1 MRRSPKASLAVF
13 FFLVMVLGLAGLAQN
28 NPATPNPGSG
38 VPQTPVPNTA
48 PTQPAATTPAP
59 AEAPAADQ
67 RKSAD
72 RPASQPQAQ
81 PAGQPNQSQPAATNQ
96 KGASASPNSTDANS
110 PNQKSDEQKAADQP
124 STDERSADQK
134 AADQR
139 AGDQKNTSID
149 KTSTDKTS
157 TDKSGTAQPVAT
169 PTPIP
174 QARPKTDILDSS
186 ATSGALVTDGHDPI
200 LDPAP
205 VPRTTTTMV
214 GGTISGVDRLRN
226 KMTVHVFGGGHWTV
240 NFDERTHIF
249 HNGAE
254 TTQLALKKGE
264 RVYVDT
270 QLDNN
275 KHDIFARNIR
285 VGVAELPADAD
296 GQIIAIDPKH
306 NELTLRDALNSVPVR
321 FAVDPETRIS
331 NGQTPAAFKDVKPG
345 TLVHV
350 RFAASSPNRGLAREV
365 SIIAVPGST
374 FTFAGKVTFLD
385 LHRGL
390 IAVQNTTDDRNY
402 EIHFAPS
409 AVANRDQLGVGRDV
423 LVRATFEGT
432 RYMAQSV
439 NPTKAPE
446 PEEK

>member
-1 MRRSPKASLAVF
+1 M
-13 FFLVMVLGLAGLAQN
+13 
-28 NPATPNPGSG
+28 
-38 VPQTPVPNTA
+38 
-48 PTQPAATTPAP
+48 
-59 AEAPAADQ
+59 ADQ
-67 RKSAD
+67 K
-72 RPASQPQAQ
+72 
-81 PAGQPNQSQPAATNQ
+81 
-96 KGASASPNSTDANS
+96 
-110 PNQKSDEQKAADQP
+110 
-124 STDERSADQK
+124 SADQK
-134 AADQR
+134 KSN
-139 AGDQKNTSID
+139 AGT
-149 KTSTDKTS
+149 
-157 TDKSGTAQPVAT
+157 GTALPAAT

-174 QARPKTDILDSS
+174 QAQPKTDILDSS

-214 GGTISGVDRLRN
+214 GGTISGVDRMRN
-226 KMTVHVFGGGHWTV
+226 KMTVHVFGGNRWTV

-296 GQIIAIDPKH
+296 GQIIAIDARH
-306 NELTLRDALNSVPVR
+306 NELTLRDTLNSVPVR
-321 FAVDPETRIS
+321 FAVDQETRIS

-374 FTFAGKVTFLD
+374 FTFSGKVTFLD

-390 IAVQNTTDDRNY
+390 LAVQNSTDDKNY

-409 AVANRDQLGVGRDV
+409 AVTNRDQLGVGRDV
-423 LVRATFEGT
+423 LVRATFEGA

-439 NPTKAPE
+439 NPTRSRDEDK
-446 PEEK
+446 

>member
-1 MRRSPKASLAVF
+1 MHRSPKASLA
-13 FFLVMVLGLAGLAQN
+13 FLFLLMTVGLAGLAQN

-38 VPQTPVPNTA
+38 LPQTPVPNTA
-48 PTQPAATTPAP
+48 PSQPPAATPDTAP
-59 AEAPAADQ
+59 ATANQPASRQQTAAPA
-67 RKSAD
+67 S
-72 RPASQPQAQ
+72 
-81 PAGQPNQSQPAATNQ
+81 GQQNTGRPAAT
-96 KGASASPNSTDANS
+96 GASTGQNS
-110 PNQKSDEQKAADQP
+110 ADQK
-124 STDERSADQK
+124 TAEQK

-139 AGDQKNTSID
+139 AGDQKKSD
-149 KTSTDKTS
+149 TSTT
-157 TDKSGTAQPVAT
+157 TPAAT

-174 QARPKTDILDSS
+174 QAQPKTDILDSS

-205 VPRTTTTMV
+205 VPRTTTTLV
-214 GGTISGVDRLRN
+214 GGIITGVDRLRN
-226 KMTVHVFGGGHWTV
+226 RLTLHVFGGNRWTV

-275 KHDIFARNIR
+275 RHDIFARNIR

-296 GQIIAIDPKH
+296 GQIIAVDTKH
-306 NELTLRDALNSVPVR
+306 NELTLRDTLNSVPVR

-390 IAVQNTTDDRNY
+390 IAVQNTTDDKNY

-409 AVANRDQLGVGRDV
+409 AVANRNELGVGRDV

-439 NPTKAPE
+439 NPARAAE

>member
-1 MRRSPKASLAVF
+1 MHRSPKVSL
-13 FFLVMVLGLAGLAQN
+13 FFLVMIFGLCSWTQE
-28 NPATPNPGSG
+28 NPATPKPGSG
-38 VPQTPVPNTA
+38 VPQSPVPSAA
-48 PTQPAATTPAP
+48 PAQPAITPASGQP
-59 AEAPAADQ
+59 PLTEQPKPADQ
-67 RKSAD
+67 TKSAD
-72 RPASQPQAQ
+72 QAPSTAQ
-81 PAGQPNQSQPAATNQ
+81 PAVSDQKNTSVDTN
-96 KGASASPNSTDANS
+96 SAV
-110 PNQKSDEQKAADQP
+110 QKSAE
-124 STDERSADQK
+124 QK

-139 AGDQKNTSID
+139 AAEQKSAEEKAKGID
-149 KTSTDKTS
+149 KT
-157 TDKSGTAQPVAT
+157 GPAPPAAT

-174 QARPKTDILDSS
+174 QAQPKTDILDSS

-205 VPRTTTTMV
+205 MPRSTTTMV
-214 GGTISGVDRLRN
+214 GGTITGVDRMRN

-249 HNGAE
+249 HNGRE
-254 TTQLALKKGE
+254 TTQLAIKKGE

-285 VGVAELPADAD
+285 VGMAELPADAD
-296 GQIIAIDPKH
+296 GQIIAIDTKH
-306 NELTLRDALNSVPVR
+306 NELTLRDSLNSVPVR
-321 FAVDPETRIS
+321 FAVDSETRIS
-331 NGQTPAAFKDVKPG
+331 SGQTPAAFKDVKPG

-390 IAVQNTTDDRNY
+390 IAVQNSTDDKNY

-409 AVANRDQLGVGRDV
+409 AVTNRNELGVGRDV
-423 LVRATFEGT
+423 LVRATFEGA

-439 NPTKAPE
+439 NPTRAADK
-446 PEEK
+446 EE

>member
-1 MRRSPKASLAVF
+1 MHRSPKASLA
-13 FFLVMVLGLAGLAQN
+13 FLSIFVLILMTVGLAAVAQN
-28 NPATPNPGSG
+28 NPATPTPGSG
-38 VPQTPVPNTA
+38 LPQTPVPNTA
-48 PTQPAATTPAP
+48 PAPTNNPAPSATTP
-59 AEAPAADQ
+59 
-67 RKSAD
+67 
-72 RPASQPQAQ
+72 
-81 PAGQPNQSQPAATNQ
+81 GQPNSTTQPNSAPQTAPTATQPNAQQSQPAATDQ
-96 KGASASPNSTDANS
+96 KNSSSAAAN
-110 PNQKSDEQKAADQP
+110 
-124 STDERSADQK
+124 SADQK
-134 AADQR
+134 SA
-139 AGDQKNTSID
+139 TD
-149 KTSTDKTS
+149 KTSTDKT
-157 TDKSGTAQPVAT
+157 GTAQPGAS
-169 PTPIP
+169 PTPAP
-174 QARPKTDILDSS
+174 QAQPKTDILDSS

-205 VPRTTTTMV
+205 VPRTTTTLV
-214 GGTISGVDRLRN
+214 GGIITGVDRLRN
-226 KMTVHVFGGGHWTV
+226 RLTLHVFGGNRWTV

-296 GQIIAIDPKH
+296 GQIIAIDAKH
-306 NELTLRDALNSVPVR
+306 NELTLRDTLNSVPVR

-390 IAVQNTTDDRNY
+390 IAVQNNTDDRNY

-439 NPTKAPE
+439 NLTKRRMRISS
-446 PEEK
+446 

>member
-1 MRRSPKASLAVF
+1 MQRSPKASLA
-13 FFLVMVLGLAGLAQN
+13 FLFLLLSIGLCGLAQN

-48 PTQPAATTPAP
+48 PSQPATTAP
-59 AEAPAADQ
+59 AT
-67 RKSAD
+67 
-72 RPASQPQAQ
+72 AQ
-81 PAGQPNQSQPAATNQ
+81 PGTAGQPNSADQPASQQSQPAATDQNNSSANPSSTGSTVHPNPSTTGSTVQ
-96 KGASASPNSTDANS
+96 KTA
-110 PNQKSDEQKAADQP
+110 EQKAADQ
-124 STDERSADQK
+124 RSADQK
-134 AADQR
+134 SSDQKSSDQKS
-139 AGDQKNTSID
+139 GDQKQN
-149 KTSTDKTS
+149 
-157 TDKSGTAQPVAT
+157 GAAAAT
-169 PTPIP
+169 PASIP
-174 QARPKTDILDSS
+174 QAQPPQAQPKTDILDSS

-205 VPRTTTTMV
+205 MPRTTTTMV
-214 GGTISGVDRLRN
+214 GGTISGLDRLRN

-240 NFDERTHIF
+240 YFDERTHIF

-275 KHDIFARNIR
+275 RHDIFARNIR

-296 GQIIAIDPKH
+296 GQIIAVDTKH
-306 NELTLRDALNSVPVR
+306 NELTLRDTLNSVPVR

-385 LHRGL
+385 LRRGL
-390 IAVQNTTDDRNY
+390 IAVQNSTDDKNY
-402 EIHFAPS
+402 EIHFAPQ
-409 AVANRDQLGVGRDV
+409 AVSNRNELGVGRDV
-423 LVRATFEGT
+423 LVRATFEGS

-439 NPTKAPE
+439 NPTKSPD
-446 PEEK
+446 EEK

>member
-1 MRRSPKASLAVF
+1 MQRSPKASL
-13 FFLVMVLGLAGLAQN
+13 FFLVLMFGLCGWAQN

-48 PTQPAATTPAP
+48 PSQSPAANPDTAPSTANQPAAPNQP
-59 AEAPAADQ
+59 
-67 RKSAD
+67 KSAD
-72 RPASQPQAQ
+72 QAPTSGQQTTAQ
-81 PAGQPNQSQPAATNQ
+81 PAASGTSTVQNSADQKAA
-96 KGASASPNSTDANS
+96 
-110 PNQKSDEQKAADQP
+110 EQKAADQK
-124 STDERSADQK
+124 SADQTK
-134 AADQR
+134 SDT
-139 AGDQKNTSID
+139 NTS
-149 KTSTDKTS
+149 TPAPT
-157 TDKSGTAQPVAT
+157 AT

-174 QARPKTDILDSS
+174 QAQPKTDILDSS

-275 KHDIFARNIR
+275 RHDIFARNIR

-296 GQIIAIDPKH
+296 GQIIAVDTKH
-306 NELTLRDALNSVPVR
+306 NELTLRDTLNSVPVH

-350 RFAASSPNRGLAREV
+350 RFAASSPNRGLAREI
-365 SIIAVPGST
+365 SIVAVPGST

-390 IAVQNTTDDRNY
+390 IAVQNSTDDKNY

-409 AVANRDQLGVGRDV
+409 AVTNRNELGVGRDV

-439 NPTKAPE
+439 NPTKSPD
-446 PEEK
+446 EEK

>member
-1 MRRSPKASLAVF
+1 MHRSPKVLLAAVF
-13 FFLVMVLGLAGLAQN
+13 LVVSAVSGWSQS
-28 NPATPNPGSG
+28 NPATPKSGSG
-38 VPQTPVPNTA
+38 VPQTPITTPNTA
-48 PTQPAATTPAP
+48 PPQTPAP
-59 AEAPAADQ
+59 
-67 RKSAD
+67 
-72 RPASQPQAQ
+72 PASATVPDTTPPATPTATPSTNAQ
-81 PAGQPNQSQPAATNQ
+81 PGNQSDQ
-96 KGASASPNSTDANS
+96 K
-110 PNQKSDEQKAADQP
+110 KAADQQKA
-124 STDERSADQK
+124 SAD
-134 AADQR
+134 
-139 AGDQKNTSID
+139 
-149 KTSTDKTS
+149 KTNA
-157 TDKSGTAQPVAT
+157 DKSSADKNNAAQPAPT
-169 PTPIP
+169 PTPVP
-174 QARPKTDILDSS
+174 QANPKTDILDSS
-186 ATSGALVTDGHDPI
+186 ATSGALTTDGHDPI
-200 LDPAP
+200 LDAPP

-214 GGTISGVDRLRN
+214 GGIITGVDRMRN
-226 KMTVHVFGGGHWTV
+226 RMTVHIFGGSRWTV

-285 VGVAELPADAD
+285 VGVAALPADAD
-296 GQIIAIDPKH
+296 GQIIAVDPKH

-365 SIIAVPGST
+365 SIVAAPGTT

-390 IAVQNTTDDRNY
+390 LAVQNSTDDRNY
-402 EIHFAPS
+402 EIHFSPD
-409 AVANRDQLGVGRDV
+409 VVTNRNSLGVGRDV

-432 RYMAQSV
+432 RYTAQSV
-439 NPTKAPE
+439 NLSRA
-446 PEEK
+446 EEDK

>member
-1 MRRSPKASLAVF
+1 MHRSPKASLAVF
-13 FFLVMVLGLAGLAQN
+13 FLVMMLGGIVGLAQN
-28 NPATPNPGSG
+28 NPATPKPGSG
-38 VPQTPVPNTA
+38 VPQTSVPNTA
-48 PTQPAATTPAP
+48 PSQPSAAPLPDAGPSTATQPTVEEPKSVEPKPDQPAAS
-59 AEAPAADQ
+59 DQ
-67 RKSAD
+67 KSSGTDQKSA
-72 RPASQPQAQ
+72 
-81 PAGQPNQSQPAATNQ
+81 
-96 KGASASPNSTDANS
+96 
-110 PNQKSDEQKAADQP
+110 EQKA
-124 STDERSADQK
+124 ADQK
-134 AADQR
+134 AADQKKS
-139 AGDQKNTSID
+139 D
-149 KTSTDKTS
+149 TST
-157 TDKSGTAQPVAT
+157 GAIQPAATA
-169 PTPIP
+169 TPIP
-174 QARPKTDILDSS
+174 QAQPKTDILDSS

-205 VPRTTTTMV
+205 VPRTTTTLV
-214 GGTISGVDRLRN
+214 GGTITGVDRLRN
-226 KMTVHVFGGGHWTV
+226 RLTLHVFGGNRWTV

-249 HNGAE
+249 HNGRE
-254 TTQLALKKGE
+254 TTQMALKKGE

-296 GQIIAIDPKH
+296 GQIIAIDTKH
-306 NELTLRDALNSVPVR
+306 NELTLRDTLNSVPVR

-374 FTFAGKVTFLD
+374 FTFSGKVTFLD

-390 IAVQNTTDDRNY
+390 LAVQNSTDDKNY

-409 AVANRDQLGVGRDV
+409 AVANRNELGVGRDV
-423 LVRATFEGT
+423 LVRATFEGA

-439 NPTKAPE
+439 SPTKAPDE
-446 PEEK
+446 DK

>member
-1 MRRSPKASLAVF
+1 MHRSPKTSL
-13 FFLVMVLGLAGLAQN
+13 FFLVIMVGLCGWAQDN
-28 NPATPNPGSG
+28 QATPKPGSG
-38 VPQTPVPNTA
+38 IPQTPVPNTA
-48 PTQPAATTPAP
+48 PAQPPATAPDTAPSQATQPPAVEQPKSADQPAAPAN
-59 AEAPAADQ
+59 
-67 RKSAD
+67 
-72 RPASQPQAQ
+72 
-81 PAGQPNQSQPAATNQ
+81 GQQGQGQPAASGQ
-96 KGASASPNSTDANS
+96 NSTVPKTA
-110 PNQKSDEQKAADQP
+110 EQKAADQRVA
-124 STDERSADQK
+124 DQKSADQK
-134 AADQR
+134 KSN
-139 AGDQKNTSID
+139 AGT
-149 KTSTDKTS
+149 
-157 TDKSGTAQPVAT
+157 GTALPAAT

-174 QARPKTDILDSS
+174 QAQPKTDILDSS

-214 GGTISGVDRLRN
+214 GGTISGVDRMRN
-226 KMTVHVFGGGHWTV
+226 KMTVHIFGGGHWTV

-296 GQIIAIDPKH
+296 GQIIAIDAKH
-306 NELTLRDALNSVPVR
+306 NELTLRDTLNSVPVR
-321 FAVDPETRIS
+321 FAVDQETRIS

-374 FTFAGKVTFLD
+374 FTFSGKVTFLD

-390 IAVQNTTDDRNY
+390 IAVQNSTDDKNY

-409 AVANRDQLGVGRDV
+409 AVANRSELGVGRDV
-423 LVRATFEGT
+423 LVRATFEGA

-439 NPTKAPE
+439 NPMRASD
-446 PEEK
+446 EEK

>member
-1 MRRSPKASLAVF
+1 MHRSPKASLA
-13 FFLVMVLGLAGLAQN
+13 FLSIFVLILMTIGLAAMAQN
-28 NPATPNPGSG
+28 NPATPTPGSG
-38 VPQTPVPNTA
+38 LPQTPVPNTA
-48 PTQPAATTPAP
+48 PAPTNNPAPSSTTP
-59 AEAPAADQ
+59 
-67 RKSAD
+67 
-72 RPASQPQAQ
+72 
-81 PAGQPNQSQPAATNQ
+81 GQPNSADQPATQPSVQPNSQSQPAATDKKNS
-96 KGASASPNSTDANS
+96 SAGSNPA
-110 PNQKSDEQKAADQP
+110 NQKSAEQKAADH
-124 STDERSADQK
+124 RSADQK
-134 AADQR
+134 S
-139 AGDQKNTSID
+139 GDQKSA
-149 KTSTDKTS
+149 TDKT
-157 TDKSGTAQPVAT
+157 GTAQPAAT
-169 PTPIP
+169 STPIP
-174 QARPKTDILDSS
+174 QAQPKTDILDSS

-205 VPRTTTTMV
+205 VPRTTTTLV
-214 GGTISGVDRLRN
+214 GGIITGVDRLRN
-226 KMTVHVFGGGHWTV
+226 RLTLHVFGGNRWTV

-296 GQIIAIDPKH
+296 GQIIAIDAKH
-306 NELTLRDALNSVPVR
+306 NELTLRDTLNSVPVR

-390 IAVQNTTDDRNY
+390 IAVQNNTDDRNY

-423 LVRATFEGT
+423 LVRATFEGA

-439 NPTKAPE
+439 NLTKAPE
-446 PEEK
+446 SEEK

>member
-1 MRRSPKASLAVF
+1 MHRSPKASLA
-13 FFLVMVLGLAGLAQN
+13 FLLIFMTVGLAAVAQN

-48 PTQPAATTPAP
+48 P
-59 AEAPAADQ
+59 
-67 RKSAD
+67 
-72 RPASQPQAQ
+72 
-81 PAGQPNQSQPAATNQ
+81 SQPAATAPATAQPATVDQPKSADQTAAPASSQPAATDQNNSSANP
-96 KGASASPNSTDANS
+96 ASAEPGSTDS
-110 PNQKSDEQKAADQP
+110 TVQKSAE
-124 STDERSADQK
+124 QK

-139 AGDQKNTSID
+139 AAEQKSADEKSKD
-149 KTSTDKTS
+149 KT
-157 TDKSGTAQPVAT
+157 GTPAPAAT

-174 QARPKTDILDSS
+174 QAQPKTDILDSS

-214 GGTISGVDRLRN
+214 GGTISGVDRMRN

-254 TTQLALKKGE
+254 TTQMALKKGE

-306 NELTLRDALNSVPVR
+306 NELTLRDTLNSVPVR

-385 LHRGL
+385 MHRGL
-390 IAVQNTTDDRNY
+390 LAVQNSTDDKNY

-409 AVANRDQLGVGRDV
+409 AVSNRNELGIGRDV

-439 NPTKAPE
+439 NPTKTADE
-446 PEEK
+446 DK

>member
-1 MRRSPKASLAVF
+1 
-13 FFLVMVLGLAGLAQN
+13 MVDQSK
-28 NPATPNPGSG
+28 PAADQPPSQPQVQQNPG
-38 VPQTPVPNTA
+38 
-48 PTQPAATTPAP
+48 QPAATDQKNSSAEPNSVTPNS
-59 AEAPAADQ
+59 AE
-67 RKSAD
+67 
-72 RPASQPQAQ
+72 
-81 PAGQPNQSQPAATNQ
+81 
-96 KGASASPNSTDANS
+96 PNSTV
-110 PNQKSDEQKAADQP
+110 QKSAEQKAADQ
-124 STDERSADQK
+124 RSADQK
-134 AADQR
+134 SS
-139 AGDQKNTSID
+139 DQKNAT
-149 KTSTDKTS
+149 TPAPT
-157 TDKSGTAQPVAT
+157 AT

-174 QARPKTDILDSS
+174 QAQPKTDILDSS

-205 VPRTTTTMV
+205 VPRTTTTLV
-214 GGTISGVDRLRN
+214 GGIITGVDRMRN
-226 KMTVHVFGGGHWTV
+226 KMTLHVFGGNRWTV
-240 NFDERTHIF
+240 NFDDRTHIF

-275 KHDIFARNIR
+275 RHDIFARNIR

-306 NELTLRDALNSVPVR
+306 NELTLRDSLNSVPVR
-321 FAVDPETRIS
+321 FAVDQETRIS

-374 FTFAGKVTFLD
+374 FTFAGKITFLD

-390 IAVQNTTDDRNY
+390 IAVQNSTDDRNY

-409 AVANRDQLGVGRDV
+409 AVTNRNELGVGRDV
-423 LVRATFEGT
+423 LVRATFEGA

-439 NPTKAPE
+439 NPTRAPE
-446 PEEK
+446 EEK

>member
-1 MRRSPKASLAVF
+1 MHRSPKASLAIF
-13 FFLVMVLGLAGLAQN
+13 FIVVTLGIVGLAQN
-28 NPATPNPGSG
+28 NPATPKAGSG
-38 VPQTPVPNTA
+38 VPQTSVPNTA
-48 PTQPAATTPAP
+48 PSQPPAAPLPDAGPSTETQPAVEQP
-59 AEAPAADQ
+59 
-67 RKSAD
+67 KSAE
-72 RPASQPQAQ
+72 QPQNQ
-81 PAGQPNQSQPAATNQ
+81 PPGQPKDPQ
-96 KGASASPNSTDANS
+96 KPDQTR
-110 PNQKSDEQKAADQP
+110 QKSAEQKAADQ
-124 STDERSADQK
+124 RVADQK
-134 AADQR
+134 S
-139 AGDQKNTSID
+139 GDQKKSD
-149 KTSTDKTS
+149 TST
-157 TDKSGTAQPVAT
+157 GTPPPAAVAT
-169 PTPIP
+169 PVP
-174 QARPKTDILDSS
+174 QAQPKTDILDSS

-214 GGTISGVDRLRN
+214 GGTITGIDRMRN
-226 KMTVHVFGGGHWTV
+226 RMTVHVFGGSHWTV

-296 GQIIAIDPKH
+296 GQIIAIDTKH
-306 NELTLRDALNSVPVR
+306 NELTLRDTLNSVPVR

-365 SIIAVPGST
+365 SIIATPGST
-374 FTFAGKVTFLD
+374 FTFSGKVTFLD

-390 IAVQNTTDDRNY
+390 LAVQNSTDDKNY

-409 AVANRDQLGVGRDV
+409 AVANRNELGVGRDV
-423 LVRATFEGT
+423 LVRATFEGA

-439 NPTKAPE
+439 SPTKAPDE
-446 PEEK
+446 DK

>member
-1 MRRSPKASLAVF
+1 MHRSPKASFA
-13 FFLVMVLGLAGLAQN
+13 FLFILMTVGIAGLAQN

-38 VPQTPVPNTA
+38 LPQTPVPNTA
-48 PTQPAATTPAP
+48 PSQPPAATPDT
-59 AEAPAADQ
+59 APAAANQ
-67 RKSAD
+67 
-72 RPASQPQAQ
+72 PASPQQTAA
-81 PAGQPNQSQPAATNQ
+81 PASGQQNNGRPAAT
-96 KGASASPNSTDANS
+96 GASTGQNS
-110 PNQKSDEQKAADQP
+110 ADQK
-124 STDERSADQK
+124 TAEQK

-139 AGDQKNTSID
+139 AGDQKKSD
-149 KTSTDKTS
+149 TSTT
-157 TDKSGTAQPVAT
+157 TPAPVAA

-174 QARPKTDILDSS
+174 QAQPKTDILDSS

-205 VPRTTTTMV
+205 VPRTTTTLV
-214 GGTISGVDRLRN
+214 GGIITGVDRLRN
-226 KMTVHVFGGGHWTV
+226 RLTLHVFGGNRWTV
-240 NFDERTHIF
+240 SFDERTHIF

-275 KHDIFARNIR
+275 RHDIFARNIR

-296 GQIIAIDPKH
+296 GQIIAVDTKH
-306 NELTLRDALNSVPVR
+306 NELTLRDTLNSVPVR

-390 IAVQNTTDDRNY
+390 IAVQNTTDDKNY

-409 AVANRDQLGVGRDV
+409 AVANRNELGVGRDV

-439 NPTKAPE
+439 NPTRAPE

>member
-1 MRRSPKASLAVF
+1 MHRSPKASF
-13 FFLVMVLGLAGLAQN
+13 FFSVLLMFGLCGWAQDS
-28 NPATPNPGSG
+28 PATPKPGSG
-38 VPQTPVPNTA
+38 IPQTPVPNTA
-48 PTQPAATTPAP
+48 PAQPATTPAP
-59 AEAPAADQ
+59 GQPPMVDQ
-67 RKSAD
+67 TKPVDQPTVPSTGQ
-72 RPASQPQAQ
+72 ASPAQ
-81 PAGQPNQSQPAATNQ
+81 PAASDQ
-96 KGASASPNSTDANS
+96 KNTSTDTNSTV
-110 PNQKSDEQKAADQP
+110 QKTAE
-124 STDERSADQK
+124 QK

-139 AGDQKNTSID
+139 AAEQKSAD
-149 KTSTDKTS
+149 EKKSDTST
-157 TDKSGTAQPVAT
+157 GTPAPAAT

-174 QARPKTDILDSS
+174 QAQPKTDILDSS

-214 GGTISGVDRLRN
+214 GGIITGVDRLRN
-226 KMTVHVFGGGHWTV
+226 KMIVHVFGGGHWTV

-249 HNGAE
+249 HNGRE
-254 TTQLALKKGE
+254 TTQLAIKKGE

-296 GQIIAIDPKH
+296 GQIIAIDAKH
-306 NELTLRDALNSVPVR
+306 NELTLRDTLNSVPVR

-345 TLVHV
+345 ALVHV

-374 FTFAGKVTFLD
+374 FTFAGKITFLD

-390 IAVQNTTDDRNY
+390 IAVQNSTDDKNY

-409 AVANRDQLGVGRDV
+409 AVTNRNELGVGRDV
-423 LVRATFEGT
+423 LVRATFEGA

-439 NPTKAPE
+439 NPTRAPD
-446 PEEK
+446 EEK

>member
-1 MRRSPKASLAVF
+1 MQRSPKASL
-13 FFLVMVLGLAGLAQN
+13 FLLVLTVGLCGWAQN

-38 VPQTPVPNTA
+38 VPQTPVPNAA
-48 PTQPAATTPAP
+48 P
-59 AEAPAADQ
+59 
-67 RKSAD
+67 
-72 RPASQPQAQ
+72 
-81 PAGQPNQSQPAATNQ
+81 SQPAATNPDTAPATANQ
-96 KGASASPNSTDANS
+96 PASANQTAAPGNSQQNTGQPAATGTSTGQNAVD
-110 PNQKSDEQKAADQP
+110 QKSAEQKAADQR
-124 STDERSADQK
+124 STDQKSSDQK
-134 AADQR
+134 SSDQNSGAQKQNGAKAATPGSVPQ
-139 AGDQKNTSID
+139 
-149 KTSTDKTS
+149 
-157 TDKSGTAQPVAT
+157 AQP
-169 PTPIP
+169 P
-174 QARPKTDILDSS
+174 QAQPKTDILDSS

-205 VPRTTTTMV
+205 MPRTTTTLV
-214 GGTISGVDRLRN
+214 GGVITGVDRLRN
-226 KMTVHVFGGGHWTV
+226 KMTVHVFGSGHWTV

-306 NELTLRDALNSVPVR
+306 NELTLRDTLNSVPVR

-390 IAVQNTTDDRNY
+390 LAVQNSTDDKNY

-409 AVANRDQLGVGRDV
+409 AVTNRNELGVGGDV
-423 LVRATFEGT
+423 LVRATFEGS

-439 NPTKAPE
+439 NPTKAPD
-446 PEEK
+446 EEK

>member
-1 MRRSPKASLAVF
+1 MHRSPKTSLAVF
-13 FFLVMVLGLAGLAQN
+13 FFIVIAVGIAGLAQS
-28 NPATPNPGSG
+28 NPATPTPGSG

-48 PTQPAATTPAP
+48 P
-59 AEAPAADQ
+59 
-67 RKSAD
+67 
-72 RPASQPQAQ
+72 
-81 PAGQPNQSQPAATNQ
+81 SQPAATAPAPAQPATDQPKSTDQTAAPAGSQQNQ
-96 KGASASPNSTDANS
+96 PAATDQKNSSTDQNPAQPTSTQPTSAEPNSDV
-110 PNQKSDEQKAADQP
+110 QKSAE
-124 STDERSADQK
+124 QK

-139 AGDQKNTSID
+139 AADQKSSDQKNT
-149 KTSTDKTS
+149 
-157 TDKSGTAQPVAT
+157 GTPAPTAT

-174 QARPKTDILDSS
+174 QAQPKTDILDSS

-205 VPRTTTTMV
+205 VPRTTTTLV
-214 GGTISGVDRLRN
+214 GGIITGVDRLRN
-226 KMTVHVFGGGHWTV
+226 KMTVHVFGGNRWTV

-275 KHDIFARNIR
+275 RHDIFARNIR

-296 GQIIAIDPKH
+296 GQIIAIDTRH
-306 NELTLRDALNSVPVR
+306 NELTLRDSLNSVPVR

-331 NGQTPAAFKDVKPG
+331 SGQTPAAFKDVKPG

-350 RFAASSPNRGLAREV
+350 RFAASSPNRGLAREI
-365 SIIAVPGST
+365 SIIAIPGST

-390 IAVQNTTDDRNY
+390 IAVQNSTDDKNY

-409 AVANRDQLGVGRDV
+409 AVSNRNELGVGRDV

-439 NPTKAPE
+439 NPTKTPD
-446 PEEK
+446 EEK

>member
-1 MRRSPKASLAVF
+1 MHRSPKASLAFLSVF
-13 FFLVMVLGLAGLAQN
+13 VLIVMTVGLAAVAQN
-28 NPATPNPGSG
+28 NPATPTPGSG
-38 VPQTPVPNTA
+38 LPQTPVPNTA
-48 PTQPAATTPAP
+48 PAPTNNPAPSATTPGQPNSGDQPVTQPTVQPNSQKQPAATDQKNSSTGSTS
-59 AEAPAADQ
+59 ADQ
-67 RKSAD
+67 KSA
-72 RPASQPQAQ
+72 
-81 PAGQPNQSQPAATNQ
+81 
-96 KGASASPNSTDANS
+96 
-110 PNQKSDEQKAADQP
+110 EQKAADQ
-124 STDERSADQK
+124 RSADQK
-134 AADQR
+134 SADQ
-139 AGDQKNTSID
+139 
-149 KTSTDKTS
+149 KTTTDKN
-157 TDKSGTAQPVAT
+157 GTAQPAAT
-169 PTPIP
+169 STPIP
-174 QARPKTDILDSS
+174 QAQPKTDILDSS

-205 VPRTTTTMV
+205 VPRTTTTLV
-214 GGTISGVDRLRN
+214 GGIITGVDRLRN
-226 KMTVHVFGGGHWTV
+226 RLTLHVFGGNRWTV

-275 KHDIFARNIR
+275 RHDIFARNIR

-296 GQIIAIDPKH
+296 GQIIAVDTKH
-306 NELTLRDALNSVPVR
+306 NELTLRDTLNSVPVR

-439 NPTKAPE
+439 NPTKAPD
-446 PEEK
+446 EEK

>member
-1 MRRSPKASLAVF
+1 MHRSPKASLA
-13 FFLVMVLGLAGLAQN
+13 FLFLLMTVGLAGLAQN

-38 VPQTPVPNTA
+38 LPQTPVPNTA
-48 PTQPAATTPAP
+48 PSQPPAATPDTAP
-59 AEAPAADQ
+59 ATANQPASRQQTAAPA
-67 RKSAD
+67 S
-72 RPASQPQAQ
+72 
-81 PAGQPNQSQPAATNQ
+81 GQQNTGRPAAT
-96 KGASASPNSTDANS
+96 GASTGQNS
-110 PNQKSDEQKAADQP
+110 ADQK
-124 STDERSADQK
+124 TAEQK

-139 AGDQKNTSID
+139 AGDQKKSD
-149 KTSTDKTS
+149 TSTT
-157 TDKSGTAQPVAT
+157 TPAAT

-174 QARPKTDILDSS
+174 QAQPKTDILDSS

-205 VPRTTTTMV
+205 VPRTTTTLV
-214 GGTISGVDRLRN
+214 GGIITGVDRLRN
-226 KMTVHVFGGGHWTV
+226 RLTLHVFGGNRWTV

-275 KHDIFARNIR
+275 RHDIFARNIR

-296 GQIIAIDPKH
+296 GQIIAVDTKH
-306 NELTLRDALNSVPVR
+306 NELTLRDTLNSVPVR

-390 IAVQNTTDDRNY
+390 IAVQNTTDDKNY

-409 AVANRDQLGVGRDV
+409 AVANRNELGVGRDV

-439 NPTKAPE
+439 NPTRAAE

>member
-1 MRRSPKASLAVF
+1 MQRSPKASLL
-13 FFLVMVLGLAGLAQN
+13 FLVLMFGLCGWAQD

-48 PTQPAATTPAP
+48 PAQPPASTPDTTPATANP
-59 AEAPAADQ
+59 QTAPQ
-67 RKSAD
+67 QPKSAD
-72 RPASQPQAQ
+72 QTKSADQAPAS
-81 PAGQPNQSQPAATNQ
+81 GQQSTSQPAA
-96 KGASASPNSTDANS
+96 P
-110 PNQKSDEQKAADQP
+110 AAI
-124 STDERSADQK
+124 
-134 AADQR
+134 
-139 AGDQKNTSID
+139 DQKNTSVSPSSAGSVD
-149 KTSTDKTS
+149 QKTAEQKAANQKSANQKKSDTSTGAS
-157 TDKSGTAQPVAT
+157 QPAAT

-205 VPRTTTTMV
+205 MPRTTTTMV
-214 GGTISGVDRLRN
+214 GGTIIGVDRLRN

-249 HNGAE
+249 HNGRE
-254 TTQLALKKGE
+254 TTQLAIKKGE

-321 FAVDPETRIS
+321 FAVDSETRIS

-390 IAVQNTTDDRNY
+390 LAVQNATDDKNY

-409 AVANRDQLGVGRDV
+409 AISHRDELGVGRDV
-423 LVRATFEGT
+423 LVRATFEGA

-439 NPTKAPE
+439 NLAKSQD
-446 PEEK
+446 EEK

>member
-1 MRRSPKASLAVF
+1 MQRSPKASLF
-13 FFLVMVLGLAGLAQN
+13 FSVVLMFGLCAWAQN

-38 VPQTPVPNTA
+38 VPQTSVPSTA
-48 PTQPAATTPAP
+48 PAQPATTPAAGQPPMVDQPKPADQTTAPATGQPAATDQKNTN
-59 AEAPAADQ
+59 ADTNSAVQ
-67 RKSAD
+67 KSAD
-72 RPASQPQAQ
+72 QNA
-81 PAGQPNQSQPAATNQ
+81 
-96 KGASASPNSTDANS
+96 
-110 PNQKSDEQKAADQP
+110 
-124 STDERSADQK
+124 ADQK
-134 AADQR
+134 AADETKS
-139 AGDQKNTSID
+139 D
-149 KTSTDKTS
+149 TSTGTS
-157 TDKSGTAQPVAT
+157 QPAAT

-174 QARPKTDILDSS
+174 QAQPKTDILDSS
-186 ATSGALVTDGHDPI
+186 ATSGALATDGHDPI

-205 VPRTTTTMV
+205 MPRTTTTMV
-214 GGTISGVDRLRN
+214 GGIITGVDRLRN

-249 HNGAE
+249 HNGRE
-254 TTQLALKKGE
+254 TTQLAIKKGE

-275 KHDIFARNIR
+275 RHDIFARNIR

-374 FTFAGKVTFLD
+374 FTFAGKITFLD

-390 IAVQNTTDDRNY
+390 IAVQNSTDDKNY

-409 AVANRDQLGVGRDV
+409 AVTNRNELGVGRDV
-423 LVRATFEGT
+423 LIRATFEGS

-439 NPTKAPE
+439 NPTRAAE
-446 PEEK
+446 EEK

>member
-1 MRRSPKASLAVF
+1 LNSMHRSPKASLAFLSVF
-13 FFLVMVLGLAGLAQN
+13 VLIVMTVGLAAVAQN
-28 NPATPNPGSG
+28 NPATPTPGSG
-38 VPQTPVPNTA
+38 LPQTPVPNTA
-48 PTQPAATTPAP
+48 PAPTNNPAPSATTPGQPNSGDQPVTQPTVQPNSQKQPAATDQKNSSTGSTS
-59 AEAPAADQ
+59 ADQ
-67 RKSAD
+67 KSA
-72 RPASQPQAQ
+72 
-81 PAGQPNQSQPAATNQ
+81 
-96 KGASASPNSTDANS
+96 
-110 PNQKSDEQKAADQP
+110 EQKAADQ
-124 STDERSADQK
+124 RSADQK
-134 AADQR
+134 SADQ
-139 AGDQKNTSID
+139 
-149 KTSTDKTS
+149 KTTTDKN
-157 TDKSGTAQPVAT
+157 GTAQPAAT
-169 PTPIP
+169 STPIP
-174 QARPKTDILDSS
+174 QAQPKTDILDSS

-205 VPRTTTTMV
+205 VPRTTTTLV
-214 GGTISGVDRLRN
+214 GGIITGVDRLRN
-226 KMTVHVFGGGHWTV
+226 RLTLHVFGGNRWTV

-275 KHDIFARNIR
+275 RHDIFARNIR

-296 GQIIAIDPKH
+296 GQIIAVDTKH
-306 NELTLRDALNSVPVR
+306 NELTLRDTLNSVPVR

-439 NPTKAPE
+439 NPTKAPD
-446 PEEK
+446 EEK